1 MSPLK
6 IETNLEPSKDKTE
19 DKSPPTKNIGGLLFG
34 GFAGGGVDWMQVTT
48 QEEVMD
54 HPLLVP
60 QMDLLEDSHKR
71 YKKDLKKAIW

>member
-34 GFAGGGVDWMQVTT
+34 GFAGGGGLNASNNSGGGDGPSPSSSPNGLAGGLAQ
-48 QEEVMD
+48 
-54 HPLLVP
+54 
-60 QMDLLEDSHKR
+60 K
-71 YKKDLKKAIW
+71 I